1 MTDKR
6 RGEIRP
12 VSESELRQALE
23 GDEEERRGERRVP
36 ITLAVDLRLSSIDE
50 LRTIYT
56 ENISAG
62 GLMFSIPPPVT
73 IAGSVELT
81 IELPDAQ
88 RVELRGNI
96 RHVAADAERKL
107 CTVGVQF
114 DELSDDVRA
123 KLETALRER
132 SKN

>member
-6 RGEIRP
+6 RGEIRA

-23 GDEEERRGERRVP
+23 AGEEERRGERRVP
-36 ITLAVDLRLSSIDE
+36 ITLAVELRLSSVDE

-88 RVELRGNI
+88 RVELCGNI
-96 RHVAADAERKL
+96 RHVASDVERKL

-114 DELSDDVRA
+114 AGISDEVRA
-123 KLETALRER
+123 KLEDALRDR
-132 SKN
+132 PKN